1 MTTTRK
7 STFATSGLAVLAG
20 GLLLVGCGKKPSS
33 GDPNTENDGRKEAV
47 EIQNAGSDTMV
58 NLALA
63 WAEEYKKVKPEVSVS
78 VAGGGS
84 GTGVA
89 ALISG
94 TTDIANCSRAMKV
107 SELTKARKENGSAP
121 KQHIMGLDALAIYV
135 HAENPLNEITIEQ
148 LAKIYAEDASITM
161 WSELGIEPPGGND
174 EIIRISRQSNS
185 GTYAYFKEAVIP
197 EGKEFKLGTRDLH
210 GSKDVVEL
218 IGNTPSAIGYSG
230 MGYATSHVKML
241 KVAIKKGDTP
251 YAPTLQNA
259 LDKKYPIARPLF
271 MYTSGEPSGHIK
283 SYIDWCLSEA
293 GQKIVVDSGY
303 IPAPK
308 D

>member
-7 STFATSGLAVLAG
+7 STYAASGLAVLAG

-33 GDPNTENDGRKEAV
+33 GDPATENDGGKEAV

-63 WAEEYKKVKPEVSVS
+63 WAEEYKKVKPEVNVS
-78 VAGGGS
+78 VGGGGS

-94 TTDIANCSRAMKV
+94 TTDIANCSRAMKTL
-107 SELTKARKENGSAP
+107 ELAKARKTHGTAP

-135 HAENPLNEITIEQ
+135 HADNPLEEITITD
-148 LAKIYAEDASITM
+148 LGKIYAEGDAITK
-161 WSELGIEPPGGND
+161 WSDLGISPPNGKD

-185 GTYAYFKEAVIP
+185 GTYVYFKEAVIP
-197 EGKEFKLGTRDLH
+197 EGKEFKLGTLDLH

-241 KVAIKKGDTP
+241 KVSLKEGDTP

-259 LDKKYPIARPLF
+259 LDKKYPISRPLF
-271 MYTSGEPSGHIK
+271 MYTIGEPAGHIK
-283 SYIDWCLSEA
+283 EYIDWCFSDV

-308 D
+308 